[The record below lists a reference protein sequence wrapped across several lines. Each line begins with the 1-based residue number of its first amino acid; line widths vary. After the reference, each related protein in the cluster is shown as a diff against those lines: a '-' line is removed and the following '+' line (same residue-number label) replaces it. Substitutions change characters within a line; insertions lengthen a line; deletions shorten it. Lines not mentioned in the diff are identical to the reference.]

1 MPLVHSASKKAFGTN
16 VAKERGAGKPLDQAL
31 AIAYATQR
39 KAKAK
44 KGKR

>member
-1 MPLVHSASKKAFGTN
+1 MPLIESSSKKAFGAN

-39 KAKAK
+39 KARAK